1 MIMIEGTT
9 KELYDAPQVH
19 HSPLAKSPSL
29 LISFSIEG
37 KLEDIAEDDS
47 EW

>member
-1 MIMIEGTT
+1 MIMLEEKT
-9 KELYDAPQVH
+9 KELYDAPQIY

-37 KLEDIAEDDS
+37 KLEDITEDDS

>member
-9 KELYDAPQVH
+9 KELYDALQVH

-37 KLEDIAEDDS
+37 KLEDIAEEDS

>member
-1 MIMIEGTT
+1 MIMLEEKT